1 MTELTIVQQILSSG
15 LEGAGLCFLLV
26 LTYKVYK
33 MKISTRSKCCG
44 DNLTISTDNS
54 GGEEISSNV

>member
-1 MTELTIVQQILSSG
+1 MSELTIVQQILSSG

-26 LTYKVYK
+26 LSYKVYK

-44 DNLTISTDNS
+44 DNLTISTDNN
-54 GGEEISSNV
+54 GGEEITNDV